1 MTRPGTDLQ
10 HGLVVT
16 GHGRHYV
23 VEASDGSRRICHPRG
38 KKSQAVVGDRVQ
50 WLAAPTGGLDEEGSI
65 EAIEPRR
72 NLFYRQDA
80 VRTKAFAANIDQVL
94 VLLAAEPVFS
104 EEQLAKSL
112 VAAQAAGIEVLIGL
126 NKQDVQPPFER
137 AWQRLRAYRQPWP
150 QEEPGAPAQ
159 PLYPVLRLQLDAE
172 HGGSDFAQLRQRL
185 QGRATLVLGPSGV
198 GKSTLINRL
207 IPDAAAQTAEISR
220 ALNSGRHTTTVTTWY
235 WLDRASGT
243 AVLDSPGFQ
252 EFGLNHIRRQD
263 LPRWMPDIARHA
275 TGCRFHNCS
284 HRHEPGCVVRAAVAE
299 DDAPHPDD
307 DTVVGQSPAPE
318 AAPRALPAIAASRY
332 ALYQRLFEQLGS

>member
-1 MTRPGTDLQ
+1 MSRPESSLQ
-10 HGLVVT
+10 QGLVVT

-50 WLAAPTGGLDEEGSI
+50 WLAAPTGLDEEGSI
-65 EAIEPRR
+65 EAIAPRR

-126 NKQDVQPPFER
+126 NKQDVQAPFER

-150 QEEPGAPAQ
+150 QEDPGAPAQ
-159 PLYPVLRLQLDAE
+159 PLYPVLRLQLDAQ

-235 WLDRASGT
+235 WLERASGT

-263 LPRWMPDIARHA
+263 LPRWMPDIGRHA

-299 DDAPHPDD
+299 DDDAPP
-307 DTVVGQSPAPE
+307 
-318 AAPRALPAIAASRY
+318 AAPQATPPHQALPPIAASRY
-332 ALYQRLFEQLGS
+332 ALYQRLFEQLSS

>member
-1 MTRPGTDLQ
+1 MTGPEPGLQ
-10 HGLVVT
+10 QGLVVT

-23 VEASDGSRRICHPRG
+23 VEAGDGSRRICHPRG

-50 WLAAPTGGLDEEGSI
+50 WLAAPTGLDEAGSI
-65 EAIEPRR
+65 EAIAPRR

-112 VAAQAAGIEVLIGL
+112 VAAQAEGIEVFIGL
-126 NKQDVQPPFER
+126 NKQDVQAPFER

-235 WLDRASGT
+235 WLERGSGT

-252 EFGLNHIRRQD
+252 EFGLHHIRRQD
-263 LPRWMPDIARHA
+263 LPRWMPDIGRHA
-275 TGCRFHNCS
+275 SGCRFHNCS

-299 DDAPHPDD
+299 GDAQPAD
-307 DTVVGQSPAPE
+307 DTAAAQSPAPE
-318 AAPRALPAIAASRY
+318 AAPQALPPIAASRY
-332 ALYQRLFEQLGS
+332 ALYQRLFEQL

>member
-1 MTRPGTDLQ
+1 MTRPATHLQ
-10 HGLVVT
+10 QGLVVT

-50 WLAAPTGGLDEEGSI
+50 WLAAPTGLDEEGCI

-150 QEEPGAPAQ
+150 QEQPGAPAQ

-207 IPDAAAQTAEISR
+207 IPDAAAQTAHISR

-235 WLDRASGT
+235 WLERASGT

-299 DDAPHPDD
+299 GDAPQ
-307 DTVVGQSPAPE
+307 GAAE
-318 AAPRALPAIAASRY
+318 AAPQQALPAIAASRY